1 MEDASPHKENR
12 RVIPMRRILMSAAVL
27 FSAILVLWAS
37 SVWTHESA
45 WPGKRLAE
53 VFPKAKKFKARQVTL
68 TAEQIARLEKETGST
83 IEGED
88 KEPTFYIAYGPVE
101 GGKSGELQPMGAV
114 VFIDAVG
121 QHGNM
126 EVNVAIT
133 PKGTLQSVSL
143 WKHQESK
150 QLESQE
156 FLKQFEG
163 DKKAADAFQVGKDIT
178 AVPGAEKASQAMATA
193 AKRGL
198 LMFQEVF
205 GKKDTGE
212 AHSDSTKE

>member
-1 MEDASPHKENR
+1 
-12 RVIPMRRILMSAAVL
+12 MRRASISVAILS
-27 FSAILVLWAS
+27 SAILVLCTS
-37 SVWTHESA
+37 LVWTHESA

-68 TAEQIARLEKETGST
+68 TAEQVARIEKETGSR

-88 KEPTFYIAYGPVE
+88 KEPTFYIAYGPGE
-101 GGKSGELQPMGAV
+101 DGESAELQPMGAV
-114 VFIDAVG
+114 VFIDAIG
-121 QHGNM
+121 QSGNM

-133 PKGTLQSVSL
+133 PKGTLQAVSL

-156 FLKQFEG
+156 FLKQFNG
-163 DKKAADAFQVGKDIT
+163 DKKATDAFQVGKDIT
-178 AVPGAEKASQAMATA
+178 AVSGAEKASQAMATA

-212 AHSDSTKE
+212 ARPDSTKE

>member
-1 MEDASPHKENR
+1 
-12 RVIPMRRILMSAAVL
+12 MRKVLMSAAVL
-27 FSAILVLWAS
+27 FGALLVLWTS

-53 VFPKAKKFKARQVTL
+53 VFPKAKKFKARQITL
-68 TAEQIARLEKETGST
+68 TAEQIARIEKETGSR

-88 KEPTFYIAYGPVE
+88 KAPTFYIAYGPGE
-101 GGKSGELQPMGAV
+101 DGKSGELQPMGAV
-114 VFIDAVG
+114 VFIDAAG
-121 QHGNM
+121 QRGNM

-163 DKKAADAFQVGKDIT
+163 DKKGTDAFQIGKDIT
-178 AVPGAEKASQAMATA
+178 AVPGAEKASQSMATA

-212 AHSDSTKE
+212 ARADSTKE

>member
-1 MEDASPHKENR
+1 
-12 RVIPMRRILMSAAVL
+12 MRRASMPVAVL
-27 FSAILVLWAS
+27 LSAILVLWTS
-37 SVWTHESA
+37 LVWTHESA
-45 WPGKRLAE
+45 WPGKRLAG
-53 VFPKAKKFKARQVTL
+53 VFPKAKSFKARQVTL
-68 TAEQIARLEKETGST
+68 TAEQIARLEKETGSR

-88 KEPTFYIAYGPVE
+88 KTPTFYVAYGPVE
-101 GGKSGELQPMGAV
+101 SGKSGELQPMGAV

-121 QHGNM
+121 EHGNM
-126 EVNVAIT
+126 EVNVAVT
-133 PKGTLQSVSL
+133 PRGALQAVSL

-150 QLESQE
+150 QLESPE

-163 DKKAADAFQVGKDIT
+163 GKKATDTFQVGKDIT

-212 AHSDSTKE
+212 ARADSTKE

>member
-1 MEDASPHKENR
+1 MRKAL
-12 RVIPMRRILMSAAVL
+12 IPAALL
-27 FSAILVLWAS
+27 FGAILVLWTS
-37 SVWTHESA
+37 LVWSHESA

-53 VFPKAKKFKARQVTL
+53 VFPKAKKFKSRQVTL
-68 TAEQIARLEKETGST
+68 TAEQIARIEKETGSKV
-83 IEGED
+83 EGED
-88 KEPTFYIAYGPVE
+88 KEPTFYVPYGQAE
-101 GGKSGELQPMGAV
+101 EGKSDELQPIGAV

-121 QHGNM
+121 QRGNM

-133 PKGTLQSVSL
+133 PSGTLKAVSL

-163 DKKAADAFQVGKDIT
+163 DKKATDAFQVGKDIT

-205 GKKDTGE
+205 GKKDAAE
-212 AHSDSTKE
+212 ARPDSTKE

>member
-1 MEDASPHKENR
+1 MRKAL
-12 RVIPMRRILMSAAVL
+12 IPAAMLLGAV
-27 FSAILVLWAS
+27 LVLWTS
-37 SVWTHESA
+37 WGWSHESE

-68 TAEQIARLEKETGST
+68 TAEQIARIEKETGSKV
-83 IEGED
+83 EGED
-88 KEPTFYIAYGPVE
+88 KEPTFYVAYGQAQE
-101 GGKSGELQPMGAV
+101 GKSDELQPIGAV

-121 QHGNM
+121 QRGNM

-133 PKGTLQSVSL
+133 PSGTLKAVSL

-163 DKKAADAFQVGKDIT
+163 DKKATDAFHVGKDIT

-198 LMFQEVF
+198 LMFLEVF

-212 AHSDSTKE
+212 ARADSTKE

>member
-1 MEDASPHKENR
+1 MRKAL
-12 RVIPMRRILMSAAVL
+12 IPAAML
-27 FSAILVLWAS
+27 FGAVLVLWTS
-37 SVWTHESA
+37 LVWTHESE

-68 TAEQIARLEKETGST
+68 TAEQIARIEKETGSKV
-83 IEGED
+83 EGED
-88 KEPTFYIAYGPVE
+88 KEPTFYVPYGQAE
-101 GGKSGELQPMGAV
+101 EGKSDELQPIGAV

-121 QHGNM
+121 QRGNM

-133 PKGTLQSVSL
+133 PSGTLKAVSL

-163 DKKAADAFQVGKDIT
+163 DKKATDAFQVGKDIT
-178 AVPGAEKASQAMATA
+178 AVPGAEKASQAIATA

-198 LMFQEVF
+198 VMFREVF

-212 AHSDSTKE
+212 ARADSTKE

>member
-1 MEDASPHKENR
+1 
-12 RVIPMRRILMSAAVL
+12 MRRASISVAILS
-27 FSAILVLWAS
+27 SAILVLWTS
-37 SVWTHESA
+37 LVWTHESA

-68 TAEQIARLEKETGST
+68 TAEQIARIEKETGSKV
-83 IEGED
+83 EGED
-88 KEPTFYIAYGPVE
+88 KEPTFYVAYGPVE
-101 GGKSGELQPMGAV
+101 GGKSDELQPMGAV

-121 QHGNM
+121 QSGNM

-143 WKHQESK
+143 WKHTESK
-150 QLESQE
+150 KLESPE

-163 DKKAADAFQVGKDIT
+163 DKKVTDAFQVGKDIT

-198 LMFQEVF
+198 VMFQEVF
-205 GKKDTGE
+205 GKKDAAE
-212 AHSDSTKE
+212 ARPDSTKE

>member
-1 MEDASPHKENR
+1 MRKAL
-12 RVIPMRRILMSAAVL
+12 IPAALL
-27 FSAILVLWAS
+27 FGAILVLWTS
-37 SVWTHESA
+37 LVWTHESA

-68 TAEQIARLEKETGST
+68 TAEQIARIEKETGSKV
-83 IEGED
+83 EGED
-88 KEPTFYIAYGPVE
+88 KEPTFYVAYGPVE
-101 GGKSGELQPMGAV
+101 GGKSDELQPMGAV

-121 QHGNM
+121 QRGNM

-133 PKGTLQSVSL
+133 PRGTLHAVSL

-163 DKKAADAFQVGKDIT
+163 DKKATDAFQVGKDVT
-178 AVPGAEKASQAMATA
+178 VVPGAEKASQAMATA

-198 LMFQEVF
+198 LMFREVF

-212 AHSDSTKE
+212 ARADSTKE